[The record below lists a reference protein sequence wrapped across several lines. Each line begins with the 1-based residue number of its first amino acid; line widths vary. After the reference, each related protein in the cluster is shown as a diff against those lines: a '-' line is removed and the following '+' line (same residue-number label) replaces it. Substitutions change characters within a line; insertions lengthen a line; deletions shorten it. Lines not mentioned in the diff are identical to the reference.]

1 MEING
6 FAVKHMDA
14 GVRQK
19 IIDDP
24 NLAKK
29 HKLKVLTACKSAGN
43 ETEIERN
50 FNAHAEK
57 YRLIA
62 IGSVKLETT
71 DYVGHIKIIKK
82 VIQHLKKALEES
94 DGIKQSTGVLENR
107 IRALALPNS
116 SPGNKEAM
124 DWFERNVF
132 SKLPKYAVTGRPA
145 WLFESD
151 DGDARI
157 LLGSVDNTTDNTTLP
172 CRLGL
177 PEPEFWGEPPY
188 KYPRGLEFVGFAF
201 SGDKLKKPKPATV
214 LDNNYEAIKKI
225 WVIGGRTQPLPH
237 GPKHMQVLGGLKEIV
252 AEPPLFSTF
261 DSVYVFEN

>member
-1 MEING
+1 MKINDS
-6 FAVKHMDA
+6 VIKHMDA

-24 NLAKK
+24 NLTES
-29 HKLKVLTACKSAGN
+29 HKLKVFTACESADN

-50 FNAHAEK
+50 FNAYAEK
-57 YRLIA
+57 NRLIA
-62 IGSVKLETT
+62 INSVKLKTT
-71 DYVGHIKIIKK
+71 DYVGHIKRIKK
-82 VIQHLKKALEES
+82 LIQHLKQALEQI

-116 SPGNKEAM
+116 SLGKKEAM
-124 DWFERNVF
+124 EWFERKVF
-132 SKLPKYAVTGRPA
+132 SKLPEYAVTARPA
-145 WLFESD
+145 WLFASD
-151 DGDARI
+151 DGDART
-157 LLGSVDNTTDNTTLP
+157 LLDSVNNMTLP

-188 KYPRGLEFVGFAF
+188 KYPHGLEFVGFAF

-214 LDNNYEAIKKI
+214 LDNNYYTIKKI
-225 WVIGGRTQPLPH
+225 WVVGGRTQPLPH
-237 GPKHMQVLGGLKEIV
+237 GPEDMKTLGGLKEIV
-252 AEPPLFSTF
+252 AEPPLFSAF

>member
-1 MEING
+1 MCR
-6 FAVKHMDA
+6 HMDA

-24 NLAKK
+24 NLAQK
-29 HKLKVLTACKSAGN
+29 HKDEVFAACKSADN

-50 FNAHAEK
+50 FNAYAEK
-57 YRLIA
+57 HRLIA
-62 IGSVKLETT
+62 IRSVKLKKT
-71 DYVGHIKIIKK
+71 DYVGHIKTMDS
-82 VIQHLKKALEES
+82 VIWHLKKAMEES
-94 DGIKQSTGVLENR
+94 DGAKQSTGVLEER
-107 IRALALPNS
+107 IQKLV
-116 SPGNKEAM
+116 SPSPLEKKEAM

-132 SKLPKYAVTGRPA
+132 SKLPEHAVAGRPA

-157 LLGSVDNTTDNTTLP
+157 LLGSDDNTTLP

-177 PEPEFWGEPPY
+177 PEPKSCGEKPG
-188 KYPRGLEFVGFAF
+188 KCQDELEFVGFAF
-201 SGDKLKKPKPATV
+201 SGDKIKNPKPATV
-214 LDNNYEAIKKI
+214 LDGDYEKIKKI

-237 GPKHMQVLGGLKEIV
+237 GPEYMKALGGLKEIV

-261 DSVYVFEN
+261 DSVYVFKN

>member
-1 MEING
+1 
-6 FAVKHMDA
+6 MDA

-24 NLAKK
+24 NLAEE
-29 HKLKVLTACKSAGN
+29 HKREVFTACQSADN
-43 ETEIERN
+43 EEEIALK
-50 FNAHAEK
+50 FDAYAEK
-57 YRLIA
+57 HRLIA
-62 IGSVKLETT
+62 IGSVKLEKT
-71 DYVGHIKIIKK
+71 DYVGHIKRLTK
-82 VIQHLKKALEES
+82 VIKHLKEALEELEES
-94 DGIKQSTGVLENR
+94 DVIKQSTSTGVLKNR

-157 LLGSVDNTTDNTTLP
+157 LLGSVDNTTLP

-177 PEPEFWGEPPY
+177 PELEFPGKPPEYLP
-188 KYPRGLEFVGFAF
+188 GLEFVGFAF
-201 SGDKLKKPKPATV
+201 SGDKIKSPKPATV
-214 LDNNYEAIKKI
+214 LDNNYKAIKKI

-237 GPKHMQVLGGLKEIV
+237 GPKHMQALGGLKEIV

-261 DSVYVFEN
+261 DSVYVFKN

>member
-1 MEING
+1 MEINDS
-6 FAVKHMDA
+6 VVRHMDA
-14 GVRQK
+14 VVLQK
-19 IIDDP
+19 IRHDP
-24 NLAKK
+24 NLAEEDRR
-29 HKLKVLTACKSAGN
+29 KVFTACESADN
-43 ETEIERN
+43 ETEIERY
-50 FNAHAEK
+50 FNAYAEK
-57 YRLIA
+57 HRLIA
-62 IGSVKLETT
+62 TRSVKLKTT
-71 DYVGHIKIIKK
+71 DYVGHIKRIKK
-82 VIQHLKKALEES
+82 VIRHLKKALEKNH
-94 DGIKQSTGVLENR
+94 GIKQSTGVLENR

-177 PEPEFWGEPPY
+177 PEPEFWGKPPY
-188 KYPRGLEFVGFAF
+188 KYPRELEFVGFAF
-201 SGDKLKKPKPATV
+201 SGDKIKNPKPATV

-225 WVIGGRTQPLPH
+225 WVIGGEPNRCRTAPNICRH
-237 GPKHMQVLGGLKEIV
+237 SEG
-252 AEPPLFSTF
+252 
-261 DSVYVFEN
+261 

>member
-1 MEING
+1 MKINNSI
-6 FAVKHMDA
+6 VNHMDA

-24 NLAKK
+24 NLAKE
-29 HKLKVLTACKSAGN
+29 HKLKVFTACENADN

-57 YRLIA
+57 HRLIA
-62 IGSVKLETT
+62 IGSVKLEKT
-71 DYVGHIKIIKK
+71 DYVGHIKTMKK
-82 VIQHLKKALEES
+82 LIQHLKKALEEI

-107 IRALALPNS
+107 IRALGSPNDS
-116 SPGNKEAM
+116 LDKKEAM
-124 DWFERNVF
+124 DWFKRKVF
-132 SKLPKYAVTGRPA
+132 SKLPEYAVAGRPA
-145 WLFESD
+145 WLFASD
-151 DGDARI
+151 DGDART
-157 LLGSVDNTTDNTTLP
+157 LLGSDDNTTLP

-177 PEPEFWGEPPY
+177 PGAEFWGEPPY

-201 SGDKLKKPKPATV
+201 SKDKLKNSKPATV

-237 GPKHMQVLGGLKEIV
+237 GPEHMKRLGGLKEIV

-261 DSVYVFEN
+261 DSVYVFKN

>member
-1 MEING
+1 MN
-6 FAVKHMDA
+6 KHMDA

-24 NLAKK
+24 NLAEQ
-29 HKLKVLTACKSAGN
+29 HKDEVFAACESADN
-43 ETEIERN
+43 ETEIEQN
-50 FNAHAEK
+50 FNEYAEK
-57 YRLIA
+57 HRLIA
-62 IGSVKLETT
+62 IGSVKLKKT
-71 DYVGHIKIIKK
+71 DYVGHIKRIKK
-82 VIQHLKKALEES
+82 VIQYLKEALEKR

-116 SPGNKEAM
+116 SLGNKEAM

-132 SKLPKYAVTGRPA
+132 SKLPGYAVTGRPA
-145 WLFESD
+145 WLFASD

-157 LLGSVDNTTDNTTLP
+157 LLGSDDNTTLP

-177 PEPEFWGEPPY
+177 PEPELELPGEPP

-201 SGDKLKKPKPATV
+201 SGNKIKNPKPVTV
-214 LDNNYEAIKKI
+214 LDNNYKAIKKI

-237 GPKHMQVLGGLKEIV
+237 GPEYMRALGGLKEIV
-252 AEPPLFSTF
+252 AEPPLFSTC
-261 DSVYVFEN
+261 DSFYVFKN

>member
-1 MEING
+1 MEIND
-6 FAVKHMDA
+6 FVVKHMDA

-24 NLAKK
+24 NLAKE
-29 HKLKVLTACKSAGN
+29 HKLKVFAACKSADN

-50 FNAHAEK
+50 FNAYAEK
-57 YRLIA
+57 HRLIA

-71 DYVGHIKIIKK
+71 DYVGHIKRIKK
-82 VIQHLKKALEES
+82 VIQHLKKALEEN

-116 SPGNKEAM
+116 SLGKKEAM
-124 DWFERNVF
+124 DWFERKVF
-132 SKLPKYAVTGRPA
+132 SKLPGYAVAGRPA
-145 WLFESD
+145 WLFASD
-151 DGDARI
+151 DGDART
-157 LLGSVDNTTDNTTLP
+157 LLDSVDNTTLP

-177 PEPEFWGEPPY
+177 PEPKLWGESPY
-188 KYPRGLEFVGFAF
+188 NYPHGLEFVGFAF

-237 GPKHMQVLGGLKEIV
+237 GPAHMKALGGLKEIV